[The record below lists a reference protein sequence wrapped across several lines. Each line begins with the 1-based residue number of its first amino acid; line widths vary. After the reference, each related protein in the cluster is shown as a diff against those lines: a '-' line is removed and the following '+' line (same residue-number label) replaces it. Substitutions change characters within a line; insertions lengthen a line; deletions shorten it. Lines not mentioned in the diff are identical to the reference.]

1 MSVVL
6 NDLFDY
12 DLKIYQDQDTFK
24 FSLDSLL
31 LAEYVDI
38 KKSDRKLLDLC
49 SGNAPIPLILASRH
63 DISITAIELQP
74 DIYDLGV
81 KSIAYNNL
89 QNKIKI
95 FILLLCMGEY
105 LGTMYMQCC

>member
-38 KKSDRKLLDLC
+38 KKVI
-49 SGNAPIPLILASRH
+49 GN
-63 DISITAIELQP
+63 
-74 DIYDLGV
+74 
-81 KSIAYNNL
+81 
-89 QNKIKI
+89 
-95 FILLLCMGEY
+95 C
-105 LGTMYMQCC
+105 